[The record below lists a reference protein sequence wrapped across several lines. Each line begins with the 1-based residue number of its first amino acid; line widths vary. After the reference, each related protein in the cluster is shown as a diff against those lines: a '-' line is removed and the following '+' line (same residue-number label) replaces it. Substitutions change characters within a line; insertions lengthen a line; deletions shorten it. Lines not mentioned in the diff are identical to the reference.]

1 MTDIVERLRA
11 WPENVLAG
19 ASLCEEAADE
29 ISRLRVVETLYA
41 EACDAAYDRGTLLA
55 RIGELEALARDVL
68 EGCRAADLMN
78 AEPYGKAQ
86 LWERLNVAVNT
97 AMRLEIHDA
106 IRGESPSVRSPQGLH
121 PCPDVA
127 GEQGERSDRL
137 SSTVPA
143 VLPEKS

>member
-29 ISRLRVVETLYA
+29 ISRLRVVETLHA
-41 EACDAAYDRGTLLA
+41 EACDAAYDRGTLLS
-55 RIGELEALARDVL
+55 RIGELEALVRDVL

-78 AEPYGKAQ
+78 AEPYGKAR

-97 AMRLEIHDA
+97 AMRLEMHDA
-106 IRGESPSVRSPQGLH
+106 IRG
-121 PCPDVA
+121 
-127 GEQGERSDRL
+127 DRL
-137 SSTVPA
+137 SSTVA
-143 VLPEKS
+143 ASREGT